1 MCISEITNNFPIIV
15 GKLNKKSKLFPQKLS
30 LSFILENNSIN
41 LYKVVKFP
49 LNFKF
54 QYFELSNDEKYVY
67 FKKNGQMKYII
78 GFDKLK

>member
-54 QYFELSNDEKYVY
+54 
-67 FKKNGQMKYII
+67 
-78 GFDKLK
+78 